1 MADSNDEETKE
12 IEITPELEE
21 DYKNTH
27 IRLQLLRDAHTS
39 ILNQIKW
46 EHEAFLLR
54 HPYLKD

>member
-1 MADSNDEETKE
+1 VADSNNEETKE
-12 IEITPELEE
+12 FEITPELEE
-21 DYKNTH
+21 DYKNTQ

-39 ILNQIKW
+39 ILNQINW